1 MARVTRARQGIGS
14 TGRCEVAKHKELEG
28 LQMLRGICATAVV
41 VDHTAGM
48 LGDPKYGGFNLLG
61 GALEYGFLGV
71 DIFFV
76 ISAFIMCAVVL
87 RGSDFTP
94 KISAASF
101 FEKRFSRIVPLMW
114 IAILSYAAMQ
124 AVFVRAPAEWG
135 GYLRA
140 MVLWPDSFLRPTIIW
155 TLRQELVFYIL
166 FCLAFFTIRPAR
178 WILLLWVLSPFA
190 YVATLG
196 SWTATTG
203 YIDTTAS
210 ILFSSTNLEFGA
222 GLIVGLLFVRFPP
235 KRDLVMPVNP
245 LFILTALSIAAFAVC
260 GMLGLQGQTLITTG
274 LMGVMGGLIV
284 ALSVRVA
291 CPPGLVTRIGILLG
305 NASYSIYLFHSHVLA
320 SVLAVRA
327 KLGFDPGGWVILAGV
342 SLLAI
347 GVGVVISLVIEQPL
361 VRLAKSLLVRPNR
374 TAPAGL
380 PR

>member
-1 MARVTRARQGIGS
+1 
-14 TGRCEVAKHKELEG
+14 
-28 LQMLRGICATAVV
+28 MLRGICATAVV

-235 KRDLVMPVNP
+235 NRDLVMPVNP